1 MMTLMMM
8 LLLSLNAVA
17 HDVAVTAVAVIDA
30 VAHADVVAVTDVVTS
45 TVACCLE
52 DATMNLMMIE
62 TLMKSP

>member
-1 MMTLMMM
+1 MLTLMMM

-17 HDVAVTAVAVIDA
+17 HDVAVTSVAVTA
-30 VAHADVVAVTDVVTS
+30 VAHDDVVAVTDVVTS